1 MIAFN
6 LSVDF
11 ELAWGD
17 LARASRDGE
26 FRCRVKTGIAN
37 TPKLLEIL
45 ETHGVRSTWGT
56 VGAMCAAE
64 LEDLRAI
71 APRPFESIL
80 GDLEQFR
87 RSCATWSDM
96 LCQPEIVKAVAAAP
110 LVEVASHGL
119 LHLTPRNASP
129 EVFAEDVRISVR
141 VLEET
146 VRRHVV
152 SFIPPQNYFWPN
164 ETYAGSGVRFVRHTP
179 RVFGYSYSDP
189 RRGAKVARL
198 WNDLVS
204 PVADEDAEG
213 GKVWLAFLRMDRG
226 AAVWRRQFAMLRRL
240 IDGGRGSLFCYMH
253 PHNLD
258 SPAALSHFA
267 NFCAAVSAARDR
279 NVVGYRPFL
288 RRVSE
293 Q

>member
-1 MIAFN
+1 
-6 LSVDF
+6 
-11 ELAWGD
+11 
-17 LARASRDGE
+17 
-26 FRCRVKTGIAN
+26 
-37 TPKLLEIL
+37 
-45 ETHGVRSTWGT
+45 
-56 VGAMCAAE
+56 MCAAE
-64 LEDLRAI
+64 PGDLQAI
-71 APRPFESIL
+71 APRPLESIQ

-87 RSCATWSDM
+87 RSCTTWSGM
-96 LCQPEIVKAVAAAP
+96 LFQPEVVKAVAACP

-146 VRRHVV
+146 VRRHVI

-164 ETYAGSGVRFVRHTP
+164 ETYARSGVRFVRHTP

-198 WNDLVS
+198 WNDLVR
-204 PVADEDAEG
+204 PAEDEDAEG
-213 GKVWLAFLRMDRG
+213 EKVWLAFLRLDRG
-226 AAVWRRQFAMLRRL
+226 ATVWRRQFAMLRRL
-240 IDGGRGSLFCYMH
+240 IDGGRGSLFCYTH

-258 SPAALSHFA
+258 SPAPLSHFA
-267 NFCAAVSAARDR
+267 EFCAAVAAASERE
-279 NVVGYRPFL
+279 VLGHRPFL